1 MLGDNYDPRVPIE
14 VVNKAGKNEKPYGLV
29 NQRLCDF
36 QIYKKKIFGE
46 KDKECSKKVVV
57 EYGPRLQNCVAK

>member
-36 QIYKKKIFGE
+36 QIYKKKNLWRKRQRMF
-46 KDKECSKKVVV
+46 
-57 EYGPRLQNCVAK
+57 